1 MPWASIIMFVLSFVL
16 SKKSGRSNA
25 EAALIGTAAG
35 AATYFLADPSNPDN
49 LFQIGV
55 SDDPNATGAADSS
68 YPPSTHEPIVAD
80 SVKTSEGFSNVAGKL
95 VDATGKT
102 LQSWGPTG
110 TAAVIGTTAI
120 ATSDKMEKYVP
131 WILGGLGVLLLMK

>member
-1 MPWASIIMFVLSFVL
+1 MPWASIIMFVLSFIL

-49 LFQIGV
+49 LFEIGV
-55 SDDPNATGAADSS
+55 SDDPNATGTADSS
-68 YPPSTHEPIVAD
+68 YPPSTNQPIVAD
-80 SVKTSEGFSNVAGKL
+80 SVKTNDGFSNVAGKL

-102 LQSWGPTG
+102 LQSWGPAG
-110 TAAVIGTTAI
+110 TAAVIGTTTLAK
-120 ATSDKMEKYVP
+120 SDNLEKYIP
-131 WILGGLGVLLLMK
+131 WILGGLGVFLLLK